1 MLYEFK
7 PEDAFRFARHVNAT
21 TYQKDDELI
30 FKECC
35 YCHGQGKGNQ
45 KTFSINLK
53 TGQFK
58 CLRASCGAHGNMIT
72 LSKDFDFSLGSQVD
86 AYYRAPRKRYR
97 TFVKPKEPI
106 VPKPKA
112 IEYLNSRGISEE
124 IAKRYQVTIKGDSK
138 NILVFTFFD
147 EDGKPTFIKYRKTDF
162 KKGVDKAKEW
172 CEPNCKPILY
182 GMELCNF
189 ENDTLILTE
198 GQCFD
203 GDAEVLTPNGWKR
216 LSCYGGEDVLQ
227 VDENMQGSFV
237 RPKAYIVKRHKGKM
251 VKVEIGGN
259 YETLTTDDHNLVFIN
274 KCSGEIVKRKAGE
287 KISTGYYIPTTIA
300 INGVGY
306 ADWTNDMFALYLA
319 VSADGTI
326 DFRKGTGKKKPKSMR
341 YARLS
346 LVLERK
352 IERLR
357 NILNNLGVKYSDN
370 IEGRGYTSICFPCP
384 EWLTS
389 KYLPYGFATETTV
402 EQKRFIL
409 SEMVWWDGN
418 HVNGRN
424 QFEYN
429 TIIKHNADVM
439 QLIASSCGYMSTI
452 MSKNNGIKGRI
463 RESCIYK
470 VSILF
475 GKHYVTTQRFE
486 MNKRVFDVDQRVYCV
501 TVDTGMILVRQNDR
515 ISVSGNCDTL
525 AVAEAGIEN
534 AISVPTGAKGFTW
547 LPFCWNFLN
556 KFERIIIFGDYENGK
571 ISLLDELKD
580 RLELTVLHVRES
592 AYKDCKDAN
601 ELLVKY
607 GKDAVKEAVETA
619 VTIPVKR
626 VIEMADVEDIDIY
639 KIEKLPTGINVV
651 DRLLYG
657 GLPFGGV
664 IVLTGIRGEGKS
676 ILASQIAVSAL
687 QNDYTVMLY
696 SGELTNSTAKS
707 WMHYQIAGSRHI
719 AEDRNRWGDPVYIV
733 SKTNNMLISEWYRGR
748 LLVYDSDSDEIEDED
763 ESLVKTIK
771 EVVMRNGA
779 QVIILD
785 NLMTAIDLE
794 PVKGDDKYER
804 QSKFVKKLARIG
816 RKFNVLI
823 ILVAHK
829 RKTGAVAEVDD
840 NDAVSGSADITNLA
854 LVTLT
859 YCKDKE
865 LDATQRLLKVSKNRL
880 FGKVNTAG
888 WVMNYDPKS
897 RRIYGTGDDPNA
909 EIGWVNE
916 KEGEEEFDLLAK
928 LGDGAEDLM
937 AWEMDE

>member
-7 PEDAFRFARHVNAT
+7 PDDAFRFARHVNAT

-72 LSKDFDFSLGSQVD
+72 LSKDFDFSLGTQVD

-97 TFVKPKEPI
+97 TFIKPEEPI

-124 IAKRYQVTIKGDSK
+124 VAKRYQVTIKGDSK

-182 GMELCNF
+182 GMEQCNF
-189 ENDTLILTE
+189 ENDTL
-198 GQCFD
+198 
-203 GDAEVLTPNGWKR
+203 
-216 LSCYGGEDVLQ
+216 
-227 VDENMQGSFV
+227 
-237 RPKAYIVKRHKGKM
+237 
-251 VKVEIGGN
+251 
-259 YETLTTDDHNLVFIN
+259 
-274 KCSGEIVKRKAGE
+274 
-287 KISTGYYIPTTIA
+287 
-300 INGVGY
+300 
-306 ADWTNDMFALYLA
+306 
-319 VSADGTI
+319 
-326 DFRKGTGKKKPKSMR
+326 
-341 YARLS
+341 
-346 LVLERK
+346 
-352 IERLR
+352 
-357 NILNNLGVKYSDN
+357 
-370 IEGRGYTSICFPCP
+370 
-384 EWLTS
+384 
-389 KYLPYGFATETTV
+389 
-402 EQKRFIL
+402 
-409 SEMVWWDGN
+409 
-418 HVNGRN
+418 
-424 QFEYN
+424 
-429 TIIKHNADVM
+429 
-439 QLIASSCGYMSTI
+439 
-452 MSKNNGIKGRI
+452 
-463 RESCIYK
+463 
-470 VSILF
+470 
-475 GKHYVTTQRFE
+475 
-486 MNKRVFDVDQRVYCV
+486 
-501 TVDTGMILVRQNDR
+501 
-515 ISVSGNCDTL
+515 TL
-525 AVAEAGIEN
+525 AEGELDSLSIAEAGIEN

-547 LPFCWNFLN
+547 LPHCWNFLN
-556 KFERIIIFGDYENGK
+556 KFDRIIIFGDYENGK

-626 VIEMADVEDIDIY
+626 VIEMADVEDVDIY

-865 LDATQRLLKVSKNRL
+865 LEPTQRLLKVSKNRL

-897 RRIYGTGDDPNA
+897 RRIYGTGDDPNV
-909 EIGWVNE
+909 EVGWVNE

>member
-1 MLYEFK
+1 MFYEFK
-7 PEDAFRFARHVNAT
+7 PDDAFRFARHVNAT

-97 TFVKPKEPI
+97 TFIKPEEPI

-189 ENDTLILTE
+189 EN
-198 GQCFD
+198 
-203 GDAEVLTPNGWKR
+203 
-216 LSCYGGEDVLQ
+216 
-227 VDENMQGSFV
+227 
-237 RPKAYIVKRHKGKM
+237 
-251 VKVEIGGN
+251 
-259 YETLTTDDHNLVFIN
+259 ETLVLAE
-274 KCSGEIVKRKAGE
+274 GELD
-287 KISTGYYIPTTIA
+287 S
-300 INGVGY
+300 
-306 ADWTNDMFALYLA
+306 
-319 VSADGTI
+319 
-326 DFRKGTGKKKPKSMR
+326 
-341 YARLS
+341 LS
-346 LVLERK
+346 
-352 IERLR
+352 I
-357 NILNNLGVKYSDN
+357 
-370 IEGRGYTSICFPCP
+370 
-384 EWLTS
+384 
-389 KYLPYGFATETTV
+389 
-402 EQKRFIL
+402 
-409 SEMVWWDGN
+409 
-418 HVNGRN
+418 
-424 QFEYN
+424 
-429 TIIKHNADVM
+429 
-439 QLIASSCGYMSTI
+439 
-452 MSKNNGIKGRI
+452 
-463 RESCIYK
+463 
-470 VSILF
+470 
-475 GKHYVTTQRFE
+475 
-486 MNKRVFDVDQRVYCV
+486 
-501 TVDTGMILVRQNDR
+501 
-515 ISVSGNCDTL
+515 
-525 AVAEAGIEN
+525 AEAGIEN

-547 LPFCWNFLN
+547 LPHCWNFLN

-601 ELLVKY
+601 ELLVKH

-888 WVMNYDPKS
+888 WVMNYDSKS
-897 RRIYGTGDDPNA
+897 RRIYGTGDDPNT

-937 AWEMDE
+937 AWEMD

>member
-1 MLYEFK
+1 MFYQFK
-7 PEDAFRFARHVNAT
+7 REDAIRFAEST
-21 TYQKDDELI
+21 GIPTKIKGTELV
-30 FKECC
+30 FRRCPYCGKTNSTDKE
-35 YCHGQGKGNQ
+35 K
-45 KTFSINLK
+45 FAINLE
-53 TGQFK
+53 TGLYK

-72 LSKDFDFSLGSQVD
+72 LSKDFDFSLGEQVD
-86 AYYRAPRKRYR
+86 AYYRRPKKRYR
-97 TFVKPKEPI
+97 TFSKQTEPI
-106 VPKPKA
+106 IPKPKA
-112 IEYLNSRGISEE
+112 VEYLASRGISEE
-124 IAKRYQVTIKGDSK
+124 TAKRYQVTVAPGRD
-138 NILVFTFFD
+138 NVLCFTFFD
-147 EDGKPTFIKYRKTDF
+147 EDGRPTFFKYRKTDF
-162 KKGVDKAKEW
+162 VKGRDTAKEW
-172 CEPNCKPILY
+172 CEKDCKPILY
-182 GMELCNF
+182 GMELCSEKNS
-189 ENDTLILTE
+189 TLVLTE

-203 GDAEVLTPNGWKR
+203 GDTEVLTPNGWKR

-237 RPKAYIVKRHKGKM
+237 RPKAYIVKRHIGKM

-259 YETLTTDDHNLVFIN
+259 YETLTTDDHNLVFI
-274 KCSGEIVKRKAGE
+274 KKHSGKIVKKKAGE
-287 KISTGYYIPTTIA
+287 KISSTYYIPTTIT

-326 DFRKGTGKKKPKSMR
+326 DFRKGTGNLKPKSMR

-357 NILNNLGVKYSDN
+357 NMLNNLGVKYSDN
-370 IEGRGYTSICFPCP
+370 IEARGYTSICFSCP

-402 EQKRFIL
+402 KQKQFIL
-409 SEMVWWDGN
+409 SEMVQWDGN

-452 MSKNNGIKGRI
+452 MSKKAGGNKNFV
-463 RESCIYK
+463 ETYIYK

-475 GKHYVTTQRFE
+475 GKHYVTTQSFE
-486 MNKRVFDVDQRVYCV
+486 KNKKVFDVDQRVYCV

-534 AISVPTGAKGFTW
+534 AVSVPTGAKGFTW

-556 KFERIIIFGDYENGK
+556 KFKRIIIFGDYEKGK

-580 RLELTVLHVRES
+580 RLELTVYHVREE

-619 VTIPVKR
+619 VPIPVKR
-626 VIEMADVEDIDIY
+626 VVEMADVEDIDIY
-639 KIEKLPTGINVV
+639 KIEKLPTGISKL

-664 IVLTGIRGEGKS
+664 EIVTGIRGEGKS
-676 ILASQIAVSAL
+676 ILVSQLAVSAL
-687 QNDYTVMLY
+687 QHGYSCLLY
-696 SGELTNSTAKS
+696 SGELTKSSAKA
-707 WMHYQIAGSRHI
+707 WMHFQIAGSRHI
-719 AEDRNRWGDPVYIV
+719 AEGKNQWGDPIYYI

-748 LLVYDSDSDEIEDED
+748 LFVYDSESDDIEDEE
-763 ESLVKTIK
+763 ESLVKTVR
-771 EVVMRNGA
+771 EVIMRNGVR
-779 QVIILD
+779 VIILD

-816 RKFNVLI
+816 RKYNVLI

-829 RKTGAVAEVDD
+829 RKTGSVIEVDE

-854 LVTLT
+854 LVTLS

-865 LDATQRLLKVSKNRL
+865 LEPNQRLLKISKNRL
-880 FGKVNTAG
+880 FGRVNPKG
-888 WVMNYDPKS
+888 WVMFYDEKS
-897 RRIYGTGDDPNA
+897 RRIFCQGDDPNY
-909 EIGWVNE
+909 ETGWTSDEDNNLDIE
-916 KEGEEEFDLLAK
+916 QMELPW
-928 LGDGAEDLM
+928 GD
-937 AWEMDE
+937 